1 MSFLNLLYPPLCAA
15 CGQPVFWDGDPPGWD
30 RVFEGHVRAYP
41 DRFYEALWEGG
52 RPPRRG
58 ASNLLCPACLA
69 QLSFPA
75 WKACPRCGGKADTE
89 NLLPHGCSWCHRE
102 KFAFTRT
109 VSLGPYWGP
118 LRDVITAMK
127 LPQGERLARA
137 MARVFWC
144 QRGAQL
150 RALAPDC
157 VVPIPMHRRRKRQR
171 HMNSPE
177 VLADVL
183 ATFLRLP
190 CEKHLLRR
198 TRPTL
203 PQSSLKPAQRWK
215 NVRGA
220 FSVASTFWDRIVAKC
235 TRNRRSGWVTFRQK
249 RDPLKEE
256 STPERTAT
264 QGDRSRA
271 IHPRLAGRRVLLV
284 DDVLTTG
291 ATCHEAAKVLLEAG
305 AQEVFVAVLGRGQT
319 PATVDFEPENTW

>member
-1 MSFLNLLYPPLCAA
+1 MSLLNILFPPLCAA
-15 CGQPVFWDGDPPGWD
+15 CGEPVFWDAEPPGWD
-30 RVFEGHVRAYP
+30 WVFEGHVRAYP
-41 DRFYEALWEGG
+41 DRFYEALWEWGA
-52 RPPRRG
+52 PPRRG

-75 WKACPRCGGKADTE
+75 WKACPRCGGRADAA
-89 NLLPHGCSWCHRE
+89 NLLPHGCSWCHRQ

-118 LRDVITAMK
+118 LRAVITAMK
-127 LPQGERLARA
+127 QPHGKRLAQA

-144 QRGAQL
+144 QRGTQL
-150 RALAPDC
+150 RELAPDC

-171 HMNSPE
+171 QMNSPE
-177 VLADVL
+177 ILADVL
-183 ATFLRLP
+183 ADFLGIP
-190 CEKHLLRR
+190 TGKHVLYRM
-198 TRPTL
+198 RPTL

-220 FSVASTFWDRIVAKC
+220 FSVVFTPWDRIIMVW
-235 TRNRRSGWVTFRQK
+235 TRKRVPGAGDLRQKEKLHRADDTDKQRREQPRRSPSV
-249 RDPLKEE
+249 
-256 STPERTAT
+256 
-264 QGDRSRA
+264 
-271 IHPRLAGRRVLLV
+271 HPRLAGRRVLLV

-319 PATVDFEPENTW
+319 PATADFEPEHTR

>member
-1 MSFLNLLYPPLCAA
+1 M
-15 CGQPVFWDGDPPGWD
+15 
-30 RVFEGHVRAYP
+30 
-41 DRFYEALWEGG
+41 
-52 RPPRRG
+52 
-58 ASNLLCPACLA
+58 
-69 QLSFPA
+69 
-75 WKACPRCGGKADTE
+75 E

-137 MARVFWC
+137 MARLFWC

-150 RALAPDC
+150 RELAPDC

-177 VLADVL
+177 VLADIL
-183 ATFLRLP
+183 AGFLGIP
-190 CEKHLLRR
+190 SEKHLLRR

-220 FSVASTFWDRIVAKC
+220 FSVGSTFWDRIVAKWM
-235 TRNRRSGWVTFRQK
+235 RGRHSGAVIFHQK
-249 RDPLKEE
+249 REPVN
-256 STPERTAT
+256 TERTPKRTAK
-264 QGDRSRA
+264 QGARSRA

-291 ATCHEAAKVLLEAG
+291 ATCHEAARVLLEAG

-319 PATVDFEPENTW
+319 PATVDFEPEKAW

>member
-1 MSFLNLLYPPLCAA
+1 MSLLNLLYPPLCTA
-15 CGQPVFWDGDPPGWD
+15 CGQPVFWDGDSPGWD

-41 DRFYEALWEGG
+41 DRYYEALWEGG

-127 LPQGERLARA
+127 LPKGERLARA

-144 QRGAQL
+144 QRGSQL
-150 RALAPDC
+150 RDLAPNC
-157 VVPIPMHRRRKRQR
+157 VIPIPMHRHRRRQR
-171 HMNSPE
+171 QMNSPE

-183 ATFLRLP
+183 AGFLGIP
-190 CEKHLLRR
+190 SEKHLLCR
-198 TRPTL
+198 TRQTL
-203 PQSSLKPAQRWK
+203 PQSSLKPDQRWK

-220 FSVASTFWDRIVAKC
+220 FSVRFTFRDWIVANWAR
-235 TRNRRSGWVTFRQK
+235 TRLSGTPDIDLGEKPPRREPGKK
-249 RDPLKEE
+249 R
-256 STPERTAT
+256 RTGEQT
-264 QGDRSRA
+264 RSRA

-291 ATCHEAAKVLLEAG
+291 ATCHEAARVLLEAG

-319 PATVDFEPENTW
+319 PATVDFEPEKAR